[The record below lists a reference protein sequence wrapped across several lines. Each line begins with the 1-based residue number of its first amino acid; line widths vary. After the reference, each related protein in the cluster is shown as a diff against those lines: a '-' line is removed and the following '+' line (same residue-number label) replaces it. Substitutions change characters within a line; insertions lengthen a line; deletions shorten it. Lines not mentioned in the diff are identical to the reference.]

1 MGLSRDVVILI
12 PKLVNEFIGTFFL
25 VLVVCITGANGEV
38 YKCTGITPAFA
49 IGGMLM
55 VLVFMGGHV
64 SGAHYNPAV
73 TIGILAAGRSR
84 IGVIDAL
91 AYILTQFVASFAAA
105 GAQFAITGTT
115 LGIHRGPNITPGGAM
130 FVEGLFTFIL
140 VTVVLNVAT
149 TVALESNSFY
159 GTAIGFCV
167 ISGAICVGSI
177 SGGVFN
183 PAVAFGPVLVNAL
196 SATPQHET
204 EIWIYYIG
212 CCGGALVAAAVFRVT
227 NWSTEYA
234 QKQEDASEARGV
246 PLALYQDLNEPR

>member
-1 MGLSRDVVILI
+1 MGVRDYCSVLL

-25 VLVVCITGANGEV
+25 VLVVCLTSSGSYVCSGLS
-38 YKCTGITPAFA
+38 PAFA
-49 IGGMLM
+49 IGSMLM

-73 TIGILAAGRSR
+73 TLGIFCAGRSR
-84 IGVIDAL
+84 IAAIDA
-91 AYILTQFVASFAAA
+91 ACYILTQMFGSLVAA
-105 GAQFAITGTT
+105 GAQFAITGKS
-115 LGIHRGPNITPGGAM
+115 LGIHRGADITAGGAM
-130 FVEGLFTFIL
+130 LVEGLFTFIL

-167 ISGAICVGSI
+167 ISGVLCVGQV

-183 PAVAFGPVLVNAL
+183 PAVAFGPVIVNAL
-196 SATPQHET
+196 SDAPQLET

-212 CCGGALVAAAVFRVT
+212 CCGGAIVAALVFRIT
-227 NWSTEYA
+227 NWGAEYG
-234 QKQEDASEARGV
+234 QRREMLSKEV
-246 PLALYQDLNEPR
+246 PLGVYQHLHENT

>member
-1 MGLSRDVVILI
+1 MTVRDLCITLL

-25 VLVVCITGANGEV
+25 VLVVCLTSGGDYV
-38 YKCTGITPAFA
+38 CSGLSPAFA
-49 IGGMLM
+49 IGSMLM

-73 TIGILAAGRSR
+73 TLGILAAGRSR
-84 IGVIDAL
+84 IRVVEAVC
-91 AYILTQFVASFAAA
+91 YIVTQFVASFAAA
-105 GAQFAITGTT
+105 GAQYSITGKTV
-115 LGIHRGPNITPGGAM
+115 GIQRGPDITAGGAM

-167 ISGAICVGSI
+167 ISGAICVGQI

-183 PAVAFGPVLVNAL
+183 PAVAFGPVIVNAL
-196 SATPQHET
+196 SATPRRET

-212 CCGGALVAAAVFRVT
+212 CSGGAVVAALVFRIT
-227 NWSTEYA
+227 NWGAEYG
-234 QKQEDASEARGV
+234 QRREESSKEV
-246 PLALYQDLNEPR
+246 PLGLYQHLEEQPMR